1 MPKIVNSC
9 VVLDE
14 DEVQAI
20 CKVNK
25 VIDLFIEIN
34 RIIKSMSE
42 KEFRMLEKSLE
53 VTKEEME
60 DNG

>member
-1 MPKIVNSC
+1 MPKMVNNC
-9 VVLDE
+9 VVLNA
-14 DEVQAI
+14 DEVEAI

-34 RIIKSMSE
+34 CIIKSMSE
-42 KEFRMLEKSLE
+42 KEFRILEKSLE